1 MTAWIV
7 CLIFVAILTP
17 LLYIF
22 ITWDHDL
29 ARSFPALPSPS
40 DLGTREFLWRCRL
53 SKYTKWGWKKSILRS
68 PCPMINLQCRF
79 ALLSSDFAKLTATLG
94 YEQLKLETI
103 PFIFPQIAIS
113 SLFLQILGHSKFPAS
128 VESAHIKAL
137 SVCQLRQLNMQFP
150 DQVPVVLEESE
161 TAEDSSLVT
170 SDFVGFQC
178 LMILQKKRFLET
190 EIEFDIQTDL
200 YDEKGCVW
208 QSVTTF
214 SIPFKQE
221 ILMVPL
227 SKSVAQLDPQLE
239 ARQDLNEKIVSTISC
254 SKSKLLDFMDVSV
267 AGFGLEQYG
276 RLETPLMWT
285 VGNLMAILQ
294 RQDRVP
300 KLPLL
305 ASFVFASEHEKR
317 CIPLGKPLTC
327 SSWTNKETNNTLT
340 KVDVSCEDEK
350 SIVRGFLRTV
360 GWNYVET

>member
-1 MTAWIV
+1 
-7 CLIFVAILTP
+7 
-17 LLYIF
+17 
-22 ITWDHDL
+22 
-29 ARSFPALPSPS
+29 
-40 DLGTREFLWRCRL
+40 
-53 SKYTKWGWKKSILRS
+53 
-68 PCPMINLQCRF
+68 
-79 ALLSSDFAKLTATLG
+79 
-94 YEQLKLETI
+94 
-103 PFIFPQIAIS
+103 
-113 SLFLQILGHSKFPAS
+113 
-128 VESAHIKAL
+128 
-137 SVCQLRQLNMQFP
+137 
-150 DQVPVVLEESE
+150 
-161 TAEDSSLVT
+161 
-170 SDFVGFQC
+170 
-178 LMILQKKRFLET
+178 MILQKKRFLET

-276 RLETPLMWT
+276 RLETPLTWT